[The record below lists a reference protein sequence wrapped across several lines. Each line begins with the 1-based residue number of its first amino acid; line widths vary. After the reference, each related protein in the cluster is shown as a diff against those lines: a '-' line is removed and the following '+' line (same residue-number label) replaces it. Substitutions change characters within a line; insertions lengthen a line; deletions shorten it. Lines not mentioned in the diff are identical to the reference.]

1 MKFHRTVQHGSQ
13 LGRKIGF
20 PTLNFEVGD
29 LNDAFSHGVHS
40 AWVWI
45 NKKQYKGALYLGPKA
60 DGVIV
65 LEVHV
70 LDFDHQVYGDEVEVE
85 VLQKIRDPH
94 PFDSLE
100 ELKGAIAKDV
110 GEVRKILDI

>member
-1 MKFHRTVQHGSQ
+1 MQFSRQVIQGEQ

-29 LNDAFSHGVHS
+29 LANAFEHGVHA

-45 NKKQYKGALYLGPKA
+45 DDLKYKGALYLGPKT
-60 DGVIV
+60 DGKIV

-70 LDFDHQVYGDEVEVE
+70 LDFNRTIYGQTVQVE
-85 VLQKIRDPH
+85 VLQKIRDPQK
-94 PFDSLE
+94 FKDLE
-100 ELKGAIAKDV
+100 EMTKAIQKDV
-110 GEVRKILDI
+110 EEIRRVM